1 MKAQCACAI
10 LVFVLALPL
19 GAAENSNTSASASIQ
34 PPQTNAVVQDASPSP
49 PPKPLTKQTVSPQV
63 LFQAGNL
70 AYRSGEYGAAS
81 AAFRDSARA
90 QPASGTLQN
99 LGLAEWQRG
108 QPGLAILAWEQAQ
121 WLDSFNRSVRGDL
134 RFARKTAQVETPNLA
149 WYEVVS
155 TWLPASWWAWIGA
168 LSFWIAVGATLLPA
182 VFRWQKRG
190 WHQAIAAG
198 ALTLF
203 LRSLPAWFGI
213 QTRSQMGFVLQKDCP
228 LRLTPTAQAQVV
240 TRLSAGEPVRLNRS
254 RGDFCLVQTSR
265 ISGWINRNELGLITQ
280 KL

>member
-1 MKAQCACAI
+1 MK
-10 LVFVLALPL
+10 LPSAPVISL
-19 GAAENSNTSASASIQ
+19 FLSCLSLSAAEG
-34 PPQTNAVVQDASPSP
+34 PGG
-49 PPKPLTKQTVSPQV
+49 KETVSPRA

-70 AYRSGEYGAAS
+70 AYRSGEYGAAA

-90 QPASGTLQN
+90 EPASGTLQN
-99 LGLAEWQRG
+99 LGLVEWQRG
-108 QPGLAILAWEQAQ
+108 QPGLAILAWEQSL
-121 WLDSFNRSVRGDL
+121 WLDSFNRGVHGNL
-134 RFARKTAQVETPNLA
+134 RFARKTAQVEGPNLA

-155 TWLPASWWAWIGA
+155 TWLPANWWAWIGA
-168 LSFWIAVGATLLPA
+168 LSFWLAVGATLLPG

-203 LRSLPAWFGI
+203 LLSLPAWFGI
-213 QTRSQMGFVLQKDCP
+213 QTRARMGFVLQKDCP
-228 LRLTPTAQAQVV
+228 LRLTPTAEAQVI

-254 RGDFCLVQTSR
+254 RGDFFLVRTSR
-265 ISGWINRNELGLITQ
+265 ISGWLNRSDLGLITQ